1 MSGKTSKKGARTI
14 IEDPK
19 DTLRTGSENEDK
31 DKGLAA
37 LDLGKGANT
46 GYVVQGTDH
55 LTKKADELNS
65 QLQEYVEDGSVANG
79 DAYDGYWSI
88 ANNPVT
94 AADTNATPAQR
105 QNEVAANGMT
115 RGKSRRYARLAD
127 ALNARNWSTHTPISL
142 NLDAGTAS
150 GGERNALNMKQLNTQ
165 EQRNQ
170 ARAEQYEQ
178 SYMEKTLNR
187 QDLIKQFP
195 VQMEKLKQETLNML
209 RQGIDQTQVDNYIKA
224 YVQYLGQW
232 NQSFMTDETVRGA
245 GAKANYAYNI
255 KNPAVRHNV
264 EIGLG
269 LGTFN
274 PALARLEK
282 LYELHNNA
290 KTLEEQ
296 KYYVDLIG
304 EEIRNQNL
312 LQMYASSRA
321 DPSITTR
328 RD

>member
-1 MSGKTSKKGARTI
+1 MAGKTSKKGARI
-14 IEDPK
+14 ITEDPK
-19 DTLRTGSENEDK
+19 DTLKTETDNK

-37 LDLGKGANT
+37 LDLGNGANA
-46 GYVVQGTDH
+46 GYVVQDTKR
-55 LTKKADELNS
+55 LTGKADELNS
-65 QLQEYVEDGSVANG
+65 QLQEYIEDGSVANR
-79 DAYDGYWSI
+79 DAYDGYWSV

-94 AADTNATPAQR
+94 AADANATPAQR
-105 QNEVAANGMT
+105 QNEVAANGKT
-115 RGKSRRYARLAD
+115 RGQSRRYARLAD

-150 GGERNALNMKQLNTQ
+150 GGERNVLNMKQLNTQ

-209 RQGIDQTQVDNYIKA
+209 RQGIDQSQIDSYIKA

-255 KNPAVRHNV
+255 KNPAIRHNV
-264 EIGLG
+264 EAGLG

-274 PALARLEK
+274 PALTRMEK
-282 LYELHNNA
+282 LYELYNNA

-312 LQMYASSRA
+312 LQLYASSRA
-321 DPSITTR
+321 DPSITAR

>member
-14 IEDPK
+14 TEEPK

-37 LDLGKGANT
+37 LDLGNGANT
-46 GYVVQGTDH
+46 GYVIQGTKH
-55 LTKKADELNS
+55 LTGKADELNS
-65 QLQEYVEDGSVANG
+65 QLQDYVEDGSVANG
-79 DAYDGYWSI
+79 DAYDGYWSV

-105 QNEVAANGMT
+105 QNEVAANGKT
-115 RGKSRRYARLAD
+115 RGQSRRYARLAD

-209 RQGIDQTQVDNYIKA
+209 RQGIDQTQIDNYIKA

-232 NQSFMTDETVRGA
+232 NQSFMTDEAIRGA
-245 GAKANYAYNI
+245 GAKANYTYNI
-255 KNPAVRHNV
+255 SNPAVRHYV
-264 EIGLG
+264 EDYLG
-269 LGTFN
+269 SGSFN
-274 PALARLEK
+274 PALTRMEK
-282 LYELHNNA
+282 LYEKYNNA
-290 KTLEEQ
+290 KTLEEK
-296 KYYVDLIG
+296 KYISDLIG
-304 EEIRNQNL
+304 EEAKNQALLNL
-312 LQMYASSRA
+312 YVSSQT
-321 DPSITTR
+321 DPAITSHR
-328 RD
+328 